1 MTALL
6 PDIMETRRDLEFP
19 NPFDDTTFCAYIE
32 TPQGLLVPRAYQKAL
47 DCPLDVIDN
56 PANIQLADGYAL
68 RDYQEPAVTEI
79 SRYFAERNHGQLLFT
94 AVCGAGKSFSLAGLL
109 ARLNRKTLILSHL
122 TILNTQIL
130 GELST
135 NLKDTSIGIITS
147 KTTEFPD
154 IAIASYQALASS
166 KNLLQKCA
174 ETYSILCLDEG
185 ENCVTTSRL
194 KVIFHLSYKYLVF
207 MTATPSKEL
216 VKMTKA
222 VEYIYGDKIVTMS
235 QPEDVKVHSNHL
247 MVDYRH
253 LNWQSPG
260 NSNMYKT
267 SLGKFLLKSPII
279 QDMIN
284 LTVSLKHLPGCVWIV
299 ADLSVVK
306 ERCKQLLEAQGC
318 TVAII
323 DSKTTTKK
331 RAEILHDVTKGL
343 YDVVIG
349 SKPLSAGLSVKELLV
364 GIRLLPSSSSEE
376 ELKQSSGRLNRFC
389 EFKTIYTPLWIDYV
403 VGGSLTYGAKERY
416 KLYQQSTLK
425 AHFCKPQ
432 EVIGRA
438 QNLILGK

>member
-1 MTALL
+1 MTTILQDSL
-6 PDIMETRRDLEFP
+6 EIRTDLEFP
-19 NPFDDTTFCAYIE
+19 NPFDETIFCAYIE
-32 TPQGLLVPRAYQKAL
+32 TLQGLLVPRAYPKAL
-47 DCPLDVIDN
+47 DCKLDVVDN

-68 RDYQEPAVTEI
+68 RDYQEPAVAEI
-79 SRYFAERNHGQLLFT
+79 ARYFSERTYGQLLFT

-109 ARLNRKTLILSHL
+109 ARLNKKTLILSHL

-130 GELST
+130 GELSA
-135 NLKDTSIGIITS
+135 NLKDTSIGIITA
-147 KTTEFPD
+147 KTIDFPD

-166 KNLLQKCA
+166 KSLLQKCA

-185 ENCVTTSRL
+185 ENVVTTSRL
-194 KVIFHLSYKYLVF
+194 RVIFHLRYKYLVF
-207 MTATPSKEL
+207 MTATPTKEL

-222 VEYIYGDKIVTMS
+222 VQYIYGDKVVTMS
-235 QPEDVKVHSNHL
+235 QPEDIKVHSNHL
-247 MVDYRH
+247 MIDYRH
-253 LNWQSPG
+253 LTWKSPG

-279 QDMIN
+279 QDMVN
-284 LTVSLKHLPGCVWIV
+284 LTASLRHLPGCVWIV
-299 ADLSVVK
+299 IDLSIVK
-306 ERCKQLLEAQGC
+306 ERCKQLLEAKGC

-331 RAEILHDVTKGL
+331 RAEILQDVTKGF

-389 EFKTIYTPLWIDYV
+389 EFKTKYIPLWIDYV
-403 VGGSLTYGAKERY
+403 VGGSLTYGARERY

-432 EVIGRA
+432 EAISVS